1 VLAGAAALSL
11 SHREAMKRT
20 AKHGT
25 RSAAGPG
32 AGGVAV
38 ATRTFNFVLP
48 SGETE
53 RRDTYAQF
61 SQAARARLALK
72 GVLTP
77 PQRLCAAS
85 QSASERDASETM
97 RKASESELNA
107 RRSECNAV
115 TAYLTSSGP
124 NMLVRVS
131 AALASCPRA
140 RAYV

>member
-61 SQAARARLALK
+61 PARDAPGASGESPPGSEGRADAASTPVRRLAVRFRAR
-72 GVLTP
+72 
-77 PQRLCAAS
+77 RL
-85 QSASERDASETM
+85 
-97 RKASESELNA
+97 
-107 RRSECNAV
+107 
-115 TAYLTSSGP
+115 
-124 NMLVRVS
+124 
-131 AALASCPRA
+131 
-140 RAYV
+140 